1 MAARA
6 PHNSDTPGDSQSL
19 VSAIHANVGDE
30 GLLAEENLE
39 SGDVELIA
47 AVLAG
52 RPECFEPLIVRYQSR
67 VFRLVRRYARRETDV
82 EDLAQEVFIRA
93 YHKLKTFRGTAPFEH
108 WLMRLAV
115 RVCYDYLR
123 NHQRRR
129 ETSWADLGE
138 VEQQWLE
145 RYAAD
150 PRTTEE
156 TDNGARE
163 LAQRLLSLLSPA
175 SRLVL
180 TLQEIEERPVK
191 EIAQITGWSVPLV
204 KVRAFRARREMR
216 KHLEKLARKNQL

>member
-1 MAARA
+1 M
-6 PHNSDTPGDSQSL
+6 
-19 VSAIHANVGDE
+19 
-30 GLLAEENLE
+30 
-39 SGDVELIA
+39 
-47 AVLAG
+47 
-52 RPECFEPLIVRYQSR
+52 
-67 VFRLVRRYARRETDV
+67 
-82 EDLAQEVFIRA
+82 
-93 YHKLKTFRGTAPFEH
+93 
-108 WLMRLAV
+108 
-115 RVCYDYLR
+115 
-123 NHQRRR
+123 
-129 ETSWADLGE
+129 GE